1 MDVEPEGGA
10 SMRVWLA
17 LAVGICL
24 CWPLAARGTG
34 AAGAQAEQAEAAQA
48 GIAPAPQV
56 EALGGI
62 LIERESGRVLWA
74 QDPDRMLPMAS
85 TTKVMT
91 ALLTLENCSL
101 DEVVTASARASGV
114 PGTSLYLGVGEQL
127 TVEQMLLGL
136 MLHSGNDAAVA
147 LAEHI
152 SGTVEDFALL
162 MNRRAAELG
171 AQAHFVTPNGLDA
184 EGHVASAR
192 AMALIA
198 NEAMDFPAFRRLV
211 ATQQATLP
219 WRDSPYNRVL
229 TNKNKLLSTYPGTT
243 GVKTGFT
250 QKAGRCLIFSA
261 QREDMELLGVLLN
274 CGGWFQ
280 DAAALMDW
288 GFGNY
293 AMENFLCAGQRTG
306 QVPVTGGMEG
316 AVWAVA
322 PTRLR
327 APVGAGEQAELIV
340 ETQTN
345 LTAPVAAGLPVGR
358 AQVIVEGQVVAQRV
372 LVAEKAIPQR
382 TFGAA
387 LESVIRHFNPAA

>member
-136 MLHSGNDAAVA
+136 MLRSGNDAAVA

-162 MNRRAAELG
+162 MNQRAAELG

-184 EGHVASAR
+184 QGHGASAR

-198 NEAMDFPAFRRLV
+198 NEAMDFPTFRRLV

-219 WRDSPYNRVL
+219 WRDSPYDRVL
-229 TNKNKLLSTYPGTT
+229 TNKNKLLATYPGAT
-243 GVKTGFT
+243 GIKTGFT
-250 QKAGRCLIFSA
+250 AKAGRCLIFSA

-280 DAAALMDW
+280 DAASLMDW

-293 AMENFLCAGQRTG
+293 AMENFLYAGQRTG
-306 QVPVTGGMEG
+306 QVPVIGGMEG

-327 APVGAGEQAELIV
+327 APVGAGERAELIV

-387 LESVIRHFNPAA
+387 FESVIRHFNPAA

>member
-136 MLHSGNDAAVA
+136 MLRSGNDAAVA

-184 EGHVASAR
+184 EGHGASAR

-219 WRDSPYNRVL
+219 WRDSPYDRVL

-288 GFGNY
+288 GFACY
-293 AMENFLCAGQRTG
+293 AMEDFLYAGQRTG
-306 QVPVTGGMEG
+306 RIPVTGGMAQE
-316 AVWAVA
+316 VWAVA
-322 PTRLR
+322 PMKLC
-327 APVGAGEQAELIV
+327 APVAAGEQVQLV
-340 ETQTN
+340 LETQPN
-345 LTAPVAAGLPVGR
+345 LTAPVAAGYPVGR
-358 AQVIVEGQVVAQRV
+358 AKVLIDGQVVAQRV
-372 LVAEKAIPQR
+372 LVAEKAVPQR
-382 TFGAA
+382 TFSAA
-387 LESVIRHFNPAA
+387 LEKVIRHFNPAA